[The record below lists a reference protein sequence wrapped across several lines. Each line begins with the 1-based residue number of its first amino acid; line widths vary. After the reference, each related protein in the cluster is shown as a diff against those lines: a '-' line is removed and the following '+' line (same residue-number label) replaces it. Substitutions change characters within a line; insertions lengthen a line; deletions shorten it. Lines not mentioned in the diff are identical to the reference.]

1 MQLQQGNE
9 SFRDTGNQ
17 LKIAP
22 GLKSEILEKLAE
34 EIFLYTAYP
43 QNYQIDDVA
52 GALIKKFP
60 CLKEQSATGYYSWM
74 ISLKYKMANYRTKMR
89 IIGCPEVTV
98 NALKNK
104 SSDECLPAKNV
115 KKPKKAEVNFFP
127 SHPAGET
134 DESLEKVRLEL
145 LVDIRQRNTASR
157 VREKMSKTFSYR
169 RKEVVQ
175 EKPTAGEVKTR
186 WPALFHISELNAEFQ
201 RITTLP
207 LETTFMAQ
215 LDKHLPQLKSVF
227 QKKGA
232 QVGQKLAQ
240 HLEVLQEETSDI
252 NLRRE
257 AVLKGLCIY
266 LGEDDAHL
274 IKEYMDIEGDDIL
287 KDIKKSP
294 MGIYVIN
301 KEGGRPRHFD
311 DIGIHV
317 EREILLDNIGS
328 EAQACAMMLGVIY
341 ALNMTYPKELRYYYE
356 FIQKV
361 QEKLNS
367 ASRNKPIFEGLLRE
381 MAAAGYTRT
390 VDQLL
395 NKLKKLK
402 KDSRDQKRELGCS
415 GSGRDVSPHLEMLNA
430 VLGDRPANTSS
441 GALCSAVLEETATEP
456 DVSSVHMECSTPW
469 AESPGLSCSSPQR
482 SCSTPLPSPSA
493 SSSIALSAAAMGK
506 RKRDSIGEVLQYM
519 EKSDEVFLLEG
530 REDRQL
536 SKVILESLTNMDA
549 HGANMIAP
557 DGGAGEEEMCFSP

>member
-186 WPALFHISELNAEFQ
+186 WPALFHISE
-201 RITTLP
+201 
-207 LETTFMAQ
+207 
-215 LDKHLPQLKSVF
+215 
-227 QKKGA
+227 KKGA

-317 EREILLDNIGS
+317 EGEILLDNIGS

-356 FIQKV
+356 FIQKKMRRFQRIEESSEDEQQPQQHKETEV
-361 QEKLNS
+361 MN
-367 ASRNKPIFEGLLRE
+367 N
-381 MAAAGYTRT
+381 YTDT
-390 VDQLL
+390 
-395 NKLKKLK
+395 
-402 KDSRDQKRELGCS
+402 
-415 GSGRDVSPHLEMLNA
+415 EML
-430 VLGDRPANTSS
+430 
-441 GALCSAVLEETATEP
+441 
-456 DVSSVHMECSTPW
+456 
-469 AESPGLSCSSPQR
+469 
-482 SCSTPLPSPSA
+482 
-493 SSSIALSAAAMGK
+493 
-506 RKRDSIGEVLQYM
+506 
-519 EKSDEVFLLEG
+519 EKSFLRTKKFGVKMKTE
-530 REDRQL
+530 
-536 SKVILESLTNMDA
+536 KILRKLVVVNHM
-549 HGANMIAP
+549 P
-557 DGGAGEEEMCFSP
+557 

>member
-1 MQLQQGNE
+1 MAHPKLRVIVEDNDYRRLDLPSGMPETLTELHNTIREAFGVEHDFNIQFMDPDFNNDFMNLTTVQDLQDRGTIKLVYMQNVVGVSPVSSLRSTPSTSLSSETLVSSQSSPCASSIHASSTDSDSTIILKHSDSELRERAWPRNFPIPRFSYNVEMQLQQGNE

-186 WPALFHISELNAEFQ
+186 WPALFHISE
-201 RITTLP
+201 
-207 LETTFMAQ
+207 
-215 LDKHLPQLKSVF
+215 
-227 QKKGA
+227 KKGA

-317 EREILLDNIGS
+317 EGEILLDNIGS

-361 QEKLNS
+361 LMQMERGKLS
-367 ASRNKPIFEGLLRE
+367 PRVLGLRNK
-381 MAAAGYTRT
+381 
-390 VDQLL
+390 
-395 NKLKKLK
+395 
-402 KDSRDQKRELGCS
+402 
-415 GSGRDVSPHLEMLNA
+415 
-430 VLGDRPANTSS
+430 
-441 GALCSAVLEETATEP
+441 
-456 DVSSVHMECSTPW
+456 
-469 AESPGLSCSSPQR
+469 
-482 SCSTPLPSPSA
+482 
-493 SSSIALSAAAMGK
+493 
-506 RKRDSIGEVLQYM
+506 
-519 EKSDEVFLLEG
+519 
-530 REDRQL
+530 
-536 SKVILESLTNMDA
+536 
-549 HGANMIAP
+549 MIA
-557 DGGAGEEEMCFSP
+557 GGL